1 MRYYHMQTA
10 THSLGFQR
18 PTTISFHLVQQQAR
32 PEANIPSLINTPA
45 LPRGMPPSTG
55 LASIYLS
62 NLGLSEDSFDSRL
75 ASLSGQSICFGVC
88 YGP

>member
-1 MRYYHMQTA
+1 MQTA
-10 THSLGFQR
+10 IHSLGFQR
-18 PTTISFHLVQQQAR
+18 PTTISLHLVPQQ
-32 PEANIPSLINTPA
+32 A
-45 LPRGMPPSTG
+45 LPRGIPPSTG

-62 NLGLSEDSFDSRL
+62 NFGLSEDRFDSRL